1 MDSDIS
7 EGPASPL
14 VCERRERVPPV
25 PVAHSIPPWAIGGTH
40 LLTGINIAGRGL
52 KLVGRNA
59 PELSRMIGEL
69 LTVVL

>member
-14 VCERRERVPPV
+14 VCERSERVPPV
-25 PVAHSIPPWAIGGTH
+25 PVAHSIPPWAIGGAH
-40 LLTGINIAGRGL
+40 ILVSAARGL

-59 PELSRMIGEL
+59 PKLRRMIGEL
-69 LTVVL
+69 STVVL